1 MIWVARLRIEG
12 YKRLKKLKKKT
23 KRKKQKQKKN
33 EKKRKKRTHIPID
46 QKNTIYDGAGV
57 GTRCNT
63 ITTIKR
69 LCS

>member
-1 MIWVARLRIEG
+1 MGGAIENRG
-12 YKRLKKLKKKT
+12 IQKIKKTPKKDKTKKT
-23 KRKKQKQKKN
+23 KTKKN